1 MDDECGIGCQSLCV
15 RRGPKCAGA
24 DRGDLGWLFN
34 GLVTSPSHIGIN
46 VSTGDH
52 LYFSR
57 PFDSATLAPWLQN
70 GQTLWMSWIANGGAN
85 TNRRTGVILSS
96 GPTLRDRGVSLAT
109 GQGGEGAG
117 ATTQAVGGFNSN
129 IHVVTYKDS
138 GGDGTSEQIYTSGNN
153 SGSLSAGDHLII
165 VKFVW
170 GAMNNAPD
178 TVSVYNLSEPAP
190 GTIDLSGVIDEAFF
204 NANAKSVTQ
213 VLDQEAFTNVVGMSI
228 HGFAHFDELRIAT
241 TFDEVIGISPP
252 EEEIERR
259 ITAISR
265 DDVSGMLTLHWTSQ
279 AGETFGIYW
288 STDLKTFYPD
298 MHQSIPANPTA
309 AETSFGP
316 FASPAPNADRLF
328 LRIGPPDIEPPTL
341 AAISGDGIEITL
353 AYSEPMIEGSA
364 TDPANYSLV
373 LVGGGAIGVL
383 SARLGETPGTVILTV
398 AENLVFGVGYR
409 LSVAG
414 VTDPGG
420 LAIAAGTEADFSP
433 WNPGTGVVPLIIS
446 EFMAA
451 NSASPRNTEVLS
463 DEDGETSD
471 WIEIHNP
478 LGAAVDLE
486 GWFLTDN
493 ASNLTKWRFPA
504 VSLAPGARLL
514 VFASGKD
521 RTNPAARLHTNFQLS
536 GSGYLGLVMP
546 DGQTVAFGFAPAYPA
561 QEDGVSFGLP
571 EGSAAGIANYR
582 YFDTPTPELEPHL
595 SPRRINVDTGACYG
609 GPLTAVVLSPKTV
622 KCRIPTSDNP
632 VAPQKTHS
640 V

>member
-1 MDDECGIGCQSLCV
+1 MTQQMIDQAKAVMRRNDCGTYTV
-15 RRGPKCAGA
+15 PTH
-24 DRGDLGWLFN
+24 
-34 GLVTSPSHIGIN
+34 GL
-46 VSTGDH
+46 
-52 LYFSR
+52 Y
-57 PFDSATLAPWLQN
+57 PFQWNWDSA
-70 GQTLWMSWIANGGAN
+70 
-85 TNRRTGVILSS
+85 
-96 GPTLRDRGVSLAT
+96 
-109 GQGGEGAG
+109 
-117 ATTQAVGGFNSN
+117 
-129 IHVVTYKDS
+129 
-138 GGDGTSEQIYTSGNN
+138 
-153 SGSLSAGDHLII
+153 LSAL
-165 VKFVW
+165 
-170 GAMNNAPD
+170 
-178 TVSVYNLSEPAP
+178 
-190 GTIDLSGVIDEAFF
+190 
-204 NANAKSVTQ
+204 
-213 VLDQEAFTNVVGMSI
+213 
-228 HGFAHFDELRIAT
+228 GFAHFDELRIAT

-316 FASPAPNADRLF
+316 IASPAPNADRLF

-420 LAIAAGTEADFSP
+420 LVIAAGTEADFSP

-514 VFASGKD
+514 VFASGKE
-521 RTNPAARLHTNFQLS
+521 RMNPAARLHTNFQLS

-561 QEDGVSFGLP
+561 QVDGVSFGLP
-571 EGSAAGIANYR
+571 EGSAAGVANYR
-582 YFDTPTPELEPHL
+582 YFDTPTPELANGASGYSGIVADTKFDIHRGFYE
-595 SPRRINVDTGACYG
+595 SPFDLEISTATTGATIRYTTDMSD
-609 GPLTAVVLSPKTV
+609 PSLTNGTTASPGVPIQIKMCGLAKKPPIETNIDKTKKKLALV
-622 KCRIPTSDNP
+622 P
-632 VAPQKTHS
+632 VTRLASSSLPAP
-640 V
+640 